1 MRFGG
6 GPEDNFQ
13 RALCPA
19 YGTPAVHTR
28 HVLTTETAIEERLIT
43 LRALPDLAERA
54 LREGLR
60 AAILGRHWRAY
71 DRGGA
76 VLRSAVLARFDA
88 LAGSLPLAAADRVR
102 TRTEI
107 AALADGFAISRLARR
122 LLATPLSRVARSRS
136 QRVDVVVCDRAG
148 HRFAIRFARVRDA
161 FHAAELAAS
170 AMRGE
175 PAAAAVLVHDLLRGR
190 TRRFP
195 PASREVLRC
204 A

>member
-1 MRFGG
+1 M
-6 GPEDNFQ
+6 
-13 RALCPA
+13 
-19 YGTPAVHTR
+19 
-28 HVLTTETAIEERLIT
+28 LTKETGVEERLIT
-43 LRALPDLAERA
+43 LRALPGLAERA

-60 AAILGRHWRAY
+60 GAILSRQWRAY
-71 DRGGA
+71 GRNGA

-88 LAGSLPLAAADRVR
+88 LARSLPLAAADRVR

-107 AALADGFAISRLARR
+107 AALAERFASSHLARR

-148 HRFAIRFARVRDA
+148 RRFAIRFALVRDA

-170 AMRGE
+170 ATQAE
-175 PAAAAVLVHDLLRGR
+175 PAAAGVLVHDLLRRR
-190 TRRFP
+190 TQRFP

>member
-1 MRFGG
+1 M
-6 GPEDNFQ
+6 
-13 RALCPA
+13 
-19 YGTPAVHTR
+19 
-28 HVLTTETAIEERLIT
+28 LTTETAIEERLIT

-76 VLRSAVLARFDA
+76 VLRSVVLARFDA